1 MTYRAFVSSWYTL
14 AAVAGLVLVSAAP
27 AEAAAPLSGYQVIR
41 RDAPVA
47 AGAFLRDTVLCPSGK
62 VALGG
67 GASVV
72 GSGTADFRTVLSE
85 SAPGTIDGGARSL
98 WLVALRNDDTGS
110 HRVGLSATCATR
122 PLGYQVARRD
132 VAVPAGKFLR
142 STVLCPTGEIALGGG
157 ASVVGSGTAD
167 FKTVLSESAPGTIG
181 AGGTSR
187 SLWLVALRNRDTAR
201 HSVGLLTTCARTR

>member
-72 GSGTADFRTVLSE
+72 GSGTADF
-85 SAPGTIDGGARSL
+85 
-98 WLVALRNDDTGS
+98 
-110 HRVGLSATCATR
+110 
-122 PLGYQVARRD
+122 
-132 VAVPAGKFLR
+132 
-142 STVLCPTGEIALGGG
+142 
-157 ASVVGSGTAD
+157 
-167 FKTVLSESAPGTIG
+167 KTVLSESAPGTIG